1 MRFNT
6 ATILSEKYTLLNA
19 MAETRNV
26 REYRDRHSL
35 NSKKEILYNKDL
47 KENRKYVGLIAG
59 FPNRIQ
65 EARQVNQIKAKIN
78 VFTIG
83 EKVLCACLQTQ
94 NQERK
99 LAESCVSIPYNFNQR
114 LYTNTSG
121 FWGRVH
127 CANLSF

>member
-1 MRFNT
+1 MSWQKR
-6 ATILSEKYTLLNA
+6 ETL
-19 MAETRNV
+19 ES
-26 REYRDRHSL
+26 RDRHSL

-65 EARQVNQIKAKIN
+65 EARQVNQIRAKIN

-83 EKVLCACLQTQ
+83 EKVLCACLQTR

-99 LAESCVSIPYNFNQR
+99 LSESCVCIHYQFKQR
-114 LYTNTSG
+114 LYNNTSG
-121 FWGRVH
+121 FLRRVRAPVFFGLINQQKMH
-127 CANLSF
+127 